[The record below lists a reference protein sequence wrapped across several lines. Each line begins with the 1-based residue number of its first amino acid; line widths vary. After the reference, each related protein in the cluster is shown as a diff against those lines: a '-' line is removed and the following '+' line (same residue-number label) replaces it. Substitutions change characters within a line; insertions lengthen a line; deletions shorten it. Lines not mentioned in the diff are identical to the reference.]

1 VPRSEFAIAA
11 VPIVLDAGA
20 WLASQRTSLR
30 VTIVQADSHQQNDTG
45 SGSRIKFH
53 RETSM
58 SDLVLSLVS
67 TSTSQHPRFLIAD
80 PQSKFWTGS
89 DWTEHEANGCLFASV
104 NDAGRAIQEIL
115 LAEYGQKPMRRF
127 VAPVYV
133 DLYSET
139 DVTLNEITE
148 WLAKVSRLTVDAEMH
163 GNGPVEG
170 SLGLTMIDWS
180 KLKEIN
186 TD

>member
-1 VPRSEFAIAA
+1 
-11 VPIVLDAGA
+11 
-20 WLASQRTSLR
+20 
-30 VTIVQADSHQQNDTG
+30 
-45 SGSRIKFH
+45 
-53 RETSM
+53 M

-89 DWTEHEANGCLFASV
+89 DWTEHEADGCLFASV

-139 DVTLNEITE
+139 DVTLDQIRD
-148 WLAKVSRLTVDAEMH
+148 WLVKVSRLTVAEMH
-163 GNGPVEG
+163 GNGPVED
-170 SLGLTMIDWS
+170 SLGLTLIDWS
-180 KLKEIN
+180 KLREIK
-186 TD
+186 TEE

>member
-1 VPRSEFAIAA
+1 
-11 VPIVLDAGA
+11 
-20 WLASQRTSLR
+20 
-30 VTIVQADSHQQNDTG
+30 
-45 SGSRIKFH
+45 
-53 RETSM
+53 M
-58 SDLVLSLVS
+58 SDLVLSILC

-89 DWTEHEANGCLFASV
+89 DWTEHESDGCLFASV
-104 NDAGRAIQEIL
+104 NDAGRAIQEIQ

-139 DVTLNEITE
+139 DVTLDEIRD
-148 WLAKVSRLTVDAEMH
+148 WLVRVARLTVDAEQH
-163 GNGPVEG
+163 GNGPVED

-180 KLKEIN
+180 KLKETN